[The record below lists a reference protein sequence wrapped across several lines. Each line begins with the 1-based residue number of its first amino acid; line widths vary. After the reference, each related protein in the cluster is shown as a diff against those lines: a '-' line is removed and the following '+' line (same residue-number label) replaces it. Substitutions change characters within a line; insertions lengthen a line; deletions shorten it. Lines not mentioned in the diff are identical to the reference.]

1 MRLLAIRALHN
12 MTSAPDFD
20 HKMLLLATQ
29 VTHQSGR
36 TTILLAVLEELL
48 SIVKSSLDG
57 AETVSATES
66 LTLVRC
72 VIRLCAKLL
81 DENSS
86 NK

>member
-1 MRLLAIRALHN
+1 
-12 MTSAPDFD
+12 MTSAPNFD

-48 SIVKSSLDG
+48 NLVKASLDG
-57 AETVSATES
+57 NETVSVMES

-81 DENSS
+81 DEKGS